1 MIRNI
6 VFDIGN
12 VLTDF
17 RWRAFLKDK
26 GLDDAMIGRIA
37 EASVESAMWKELDRG
52 VLSDEELM
60 QGFIANDPEIAEQ
73 LHLAFD
79 DIHGMVTIR
88 DYAVEWVQE
97 LKKKGLHVF
106 YLSNFSRKAEE
117 ECADSLAFIPYMD
130 GGILSWKDR
139 LIKPDPRIYDL
150 LLSRYDLRA
159 EECVFID
166 DLPENVEGAIKQGMH
181 GIIFQT
187 REQATQ
193 ALQELGV

>member
-52 VLSDEELM
+52 VLNDEELM
-60 QGFIANDPEIAEQ
+60 RGFIANDPEIAEQ

-97 LKKKGLHVF
+97 LKKKGLNVF

-139 LIKPDPRIYDL
+139 LIKPDSRIYDL

-193 ALQELGV
+193 ALQELGI